1 MSAICHLLSRTE
13 KRGEFFDFF
22 SFAGINGGFNF
33 VLLVFRETLRELVP
47 VTKKFFL
54 GGGTEA
60 MKAPKLLVGR
70 SASLLGVSAAGRFIK
85 SFSPSLKSEGE
96 FRDSSQISSGI

>member
-1 MSAICHLLSRTE
+1 MLVICHLLSRTE
-13 KRGEFFDFF
+13 KRGEISDFF

-33 VLLVFRETLRELVP
+33 VLLVFSENPERVSSCD
-47 VTKKFFL
+47 KKFFFW
-54 GGGTEA
+54 GGTEA

-70 SASLLGVSAAGRFIK
+70 SASLLGVSTAGRFIK

-96 FRDSSQISSGI
+96 FRDSSQISSGT